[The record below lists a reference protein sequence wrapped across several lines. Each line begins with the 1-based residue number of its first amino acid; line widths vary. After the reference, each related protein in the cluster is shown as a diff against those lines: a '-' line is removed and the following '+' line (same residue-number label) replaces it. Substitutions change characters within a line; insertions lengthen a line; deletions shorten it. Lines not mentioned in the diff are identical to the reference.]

1 MYLFMAL
8 LLPLS
13 AVEMRAD
20 DEIVVKEIP
29 IHRTT
34 GKVLGRTLIEVEAYY
49 YGMMSSI
56 QTSFFAD
63 LGEIEVYVTNCST
76 GEMWYDTFDSG
87 VEPHTVLY
95 ISGAAGLYEITYT
108 TESGDVYE
116 GSFIVE

>member
-1 MYLFMAL
+1 MAL

-13 AVEMRAD
+13 TVEMRAD

-29 IHRTT
+29 IHKTT

-56 QTSFFAD
+56 QTSVFAD

-87 VEPHTVLY
+87 LETQTVLM
-95 ISGAAGLYEITYT
+95 ISGDAGFYEITYT
-108 TESGDVYE
+108 TESGDTYV
-116 GSFIVE
+116 GSFMID